1 MVFFS
6 YFCRDF
12 WIIMEKLFHYVW
24 KHRLFPLTEFTTT
37 DGRSVEVVDV
47 GLQNFDAGPDFFN
60 AKVRLDGQMW
70 AGNVELHTKSSQ
82 WHQHGHHKDK
92 AYNGVVLHVVEVA
105 DCEIENEK
113 GECVPQIVLPIP
125 EKIKTNYE
133 HLLQEDRYP
142 RCHKLIPHI
151 PITTIH
157 TWLSHLYIERLERK
171 EKDILSRLETCGGSW
186 EDAFFQTLARNFG
199 FSLNAD
205 AFEQWAKSFSL
216 SQVNHHRDDL
226 FQIESFF
233 FGQAGLLDP
242 TLARP
247 KQREKMEK
255 DEYFSRLKKE
265 YDFLRRKFSLTHIN
279 PQLWRFLRL
288 RPQSFPSIRISQLAQ
303 LHYNHT
309 AGMSQLL
316 SCQNMKEVE
325 KALSTAATDYWQTH
339 YFFGEE
345 SPRQEKR
352 LTRASIDIIVINT
365 IVPFLFAYGHY
376 RKDKALKERAFS
388 LMENVVAEK
397 NNIIRLWRECG
408 LMVENA
414 CDSQALIQLKRE
426 YCDRKDCLRCRIG
439 HKYLQVD
446 NL

>member
-1 MVFFS
+1 
-6 YFCRDF
+6 
-12 WIIMEKLFHYVW
+12 MEKLFHYVW
-24 KHRLFPLTEFTTT
+24 KHRLFPLKDFTTT

-60 AKVRLDGQMW
+60 AKVRVDGQMW
-70 AGNVELHTKSSQ
+70 AGNVELHARASQ
-82 WHQHGHHKDK
+82 WRQHGHHRDK
-92 AYNGVVLHVVEVA
+92 AYNGVVLHVVEEA

-113 GECVPQIVLPIP
+113 GERVPQIVLPIP
-125 EKIKTNYE
+125 ERIKTNYE

-151 PITTIH
+151 PISTIH

-171 EKDILSRLETCGGSW
+171 EKDILSRLEACGGSW

-226 FQIESFF
+226 FQIEAFF

-242 TLARP
+242 ALARP
-247 KQREKMEK
+247 KQREKMEN
-255 DEYFSRLKKE
+255 DERFCRLKKE
-265 YDFLRRKFSLTHIN
+265 YEFLRNKFTLTPIN

-288 RPQSFPSIRISQLAQ
+288 RPQSFPTIRISQLAQ
-303 LHYNHT
+303 LHYNNT

-316 SCQNMKEVE
+316 SCKNMKEVE
-325 KALSTAATDYWQTH
+325 KALSTIPK
-339 YFFGEE
+339 F
-345 SPRQEKR
+345 
-352 LTRASIDIIVINT
+352 TRASIDIIVINT
-365 IVPFLFAYGHY
+365 IVPFLFAYGRY
-376 RKDKALKERAFS
+376 RKDKTLRERAFS
-388 LMENVVAEK
+388 LMEQVKAEK

-408 LMVENA
+408 LSVENA

>member
-1 MVFFS
+1 
-6 YFCRDF
+6 
-12 WIIMEKLFHYVW
+12 MEKLFHYVW
-24 KHRLFPLTEFTTT
+24 KHRLFPLKDFTTT

-60 AKVRLDGQMW
+60 AKVRVDGQMW
-70 AGNVELHTKSSQ
+70 AGNVELHARASQ
-82 WHQHGHHKDK
+82 WRQHGHHRDK
-92 AYNGVVLHVVEVA
+92 AYNGVVLHVVEEA

-113 GECVPQIVLPIP
+113 GERVPQIVLPIP
-125 EKIKTNYE
+125 ERIKTNYE

-151 PITTIH
+151 PISTIH

-171 EKDILSRLETCGGSW
+171 EKDILSRLEACGGSW

-226 FQIESFF
+226 FQIEAFF

-242 TLARP
+242 ALARP
-247 KQREKMEK
+247 KQREKMEN
-255 DEYFSRLKKE
+255 DERFCRLKKE
-265 YDFLRRKFSLTHIN
+265 YEFLRNKFTLTPIN

-288 RPQSFPSIRISQLAQ
+288 RPQSFPTIRISQLAQ
-303 LHYNHT
+303 LHYNNT

-316 SCQNMKEVE
+316 SCKNMKEVE
-325 KALSTAATDYWQTH
+325 KALSTIPK
-339 YFFGEE
+339 F
-345 SPRQEKR
+345 
-352 LTRASIDIIVINT
+352 TRASIDIIVINT
-365 IVPFLFAYGHY
+365 IVPFLFAYGRY
-376 RKDKALKERAFS
+376 RKDKTLRERAFS
-388 LMENVVAEK
+388 LMEQVKAEK

-408 LMVENA
+408 LSVENA

-439 HKYLQVD
+439 HKYLQID
-446 NL
+446 EKSI